1 MFDIFLKQFTNRSER
16 SQAIAELRGMTDR
29 ELNDLG
35 ISRGQIPAY
44 VDGVLKPML

>member
-29 ELNDLG
+29 ELNDLV
-35 ISRGQIPAY
+35 SAAARSPHMWTAC
-44 VDGVLKPML
+44 